1 MANGP
6 TDILTALQ
14 NGTVAINTIVQAIKT
29 VSSTS
34 SGTITL
40 RLTNGSSI

>member
-1 MANGP
+1 MANSP
-6 TDILTALQ
+6 SDILTSLQ
-14 NGTVAINTIVQAIKT
+14 NAVLSINNLTQALRT

-34 SGTITL
+34 SGTVTL